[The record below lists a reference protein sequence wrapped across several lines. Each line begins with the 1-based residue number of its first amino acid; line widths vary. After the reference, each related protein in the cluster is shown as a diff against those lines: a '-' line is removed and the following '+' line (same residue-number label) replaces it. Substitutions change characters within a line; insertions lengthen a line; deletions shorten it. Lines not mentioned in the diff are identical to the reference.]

1 MKIYRVGGSVRDHL
15 LGLERKDNDWVVVGA
30 TPEQMIEQGYK
41 PVGKDFPVFLH
52 PDTKDEYA
60 LARTERK
67 TAPGY
72 TGFQF
77 HTSPDVA
84 IEEDLR
90 RRDLTI
96 NAIAETEN
104 GEIIDPYGGA
114 EDLKQRRLRH
124 VSEAFAEDPV
134 RILRIARFA
143 ARFAPLGF
151 HVAKETNELMKQMV
165 QSGEVDTLV
174 PERVWA
180 EMARALTESEPQ
192 IFFETLKNCTAL
204 AVIFPEIDRLFGVP
218 QRAEYHP
225 EVDTGIHTMMVL
237 KRASELSNDPIIR
250 FAALVHDLGK
260 GETPEDEWPRH
271 HEHEKRSVK
280 LVKKLCSRIRT
291 PKAYQELALDVAEF
305 HGKCHRA
312 DELKPKTVLK
322 MLKSLGAFRKPDKF
336 TNFLISCQADAQGRL
351 GKENTPY
358 PQRQLLQSYFDAANQ
373 ITASKL
379 MEQGLS
385 GAALGEAIDR
395 ERTKAIAKIKSQI
408 EQ

>member
-322 MLKSLGAFRKPDKF
+322 MLKSLGAFRKPEKF

-373 ITASKL
+373 ITASEL
-379 MEQGLS
+379 MAQGLS